1 MDYHSVKH
9 ITGLCKELVKT
20 PALLLI
26 SFKYVCKNWGKQ
38 CLKTPKIVFKKLL
51 KREYHCVTKPHL
63 QRKHKSKESCG
74 GGDRNGPRRLSDL
87 KTWSP
92 WTGVMRGLEGV
103 ALPSLSLPVTA
114 SPQHLR
120 LSFIR
125 VALVWGSYV
134 CPGHTD
140 STEVPDS

>member
-1 MDYHSVKH
+1 MDHHSVKH

-92 WTGVMRGLEGV
+92 WTGVMRGFTF
-103 ALPSLSLPVTA
+103 SF
-114 SPQHLR
+114 SPCNCKPPTPKAFFYKSCLGH
-120 LSFIR
+120 
-125 VALVWGSYV
+125 GS
-134 CPGHTD
+134 
-140 STEVPDS
+140 SSQQ